1 MPVSLV
7 VRRGGQRA
15 DEGVQANARLTG
27 GVAALLFFVLAAEG
41 VTVLSV
47 QRLLSVHVFIG
58 MLLVPPVL
66 VKMASTGWRFA
77 RYYGGSAAY
86 RRKGPPPILL
96 RLLGPVVVVLTVVL
110 LGTGIAVVL
119 APTSLGGT
127 LPFLHKASFVLW
139 FGAMTI
145 HVLGHAL
152 ETSRLAPADW
162 LSRTRRDVAGAGIR
176 RWLIVS
182 SVVAGC
188 LLGLLMLAPT
198 SHYRTRHVATSE
210 VSASPGPVKG

>member
-1 MPVSLV
+1 
-7 VRRGGQRA
+7 
-15 DEGVQANARLTG
+15 LTG
-27 GVAALLFFVLAAEG
+27 GVAALLLVVLAAEG
-41 VTVLSV
+41 ATVLSV
-47 QRLLSVHVFIG
+47 QGLLTVHVFIG

-66 VKMASTGWRFA
+66 VKMASTGWRFV
-77 RYYGGSAAY
+77 RYYSGSAAY
-86 RRKGPPPILL
+86 RRKGPPPTLL
-96 RLLGPVVVVLTVVL
+96 RLLGPAVVVLTGAL

-145 HVLGHAL
+145 HVLGHAPD
-152 ETSRLAPADW
+152 TARLAPADW

-176 RWLIVS
+176 RWIIVS

-198 SHYRTRHVATSE
+198 SSYRTRHAATGE
-210 VSASPGPVKG
+210 RSASSGPVKG